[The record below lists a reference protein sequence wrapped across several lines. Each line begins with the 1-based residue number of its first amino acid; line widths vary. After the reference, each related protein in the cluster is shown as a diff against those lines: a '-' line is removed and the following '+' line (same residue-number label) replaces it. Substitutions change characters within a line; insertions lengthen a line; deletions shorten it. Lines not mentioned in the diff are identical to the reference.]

1 MAKIEAWEE
10 RTREEMEEFARQ
22 INSASTYALAVH
34 AFAHEDDPE
43 NVPAVDP
50 DDLDDPKILD
60 RLVPAARKHVLISTA
75 IWMVIK
81 AEEDEDSETLQKAMS
96 HVISYTKGMTVTLG
110 WIINESGYRLSR
122 VLEPVIDEKGEE
134 KHPLVTSSLIFS
146 LDDYLTRYR
155 DIVHLGVCRHC
166 GDVYLKPKHG
176 RKQRYCSRA
185 CQQKAYR
192 ERKAEREAGGG
203 WIFF

>member
-10 RTREEMEEFARQ
+10 RIRDEMEEYAQ
-22 INSASTYALAVH
+22 QLNSAFTYALTVH
-34 AFAHEDDPE
+34 ALAHEQDPE
-43 NVPAVDP
+43 NVTAVDP
-50 DDLDDPKILD
+50 KDPKLLD
-60 RLVPAARKHVLISTA
+60 KLVPAARTHFLLSEA

-81 AEEDEDSETLQKAMS
+81 AEEDEDAETLHRAMR
-96 HVISYTKGMTVTLG
+96 HVSSYTEGMTVTLG
-110 WIINESGYRLSR
+110 WIRNERGYRLSR
-122 VLEPVIDEKGEE
+122 DLKSELDEKGEE
-134 KHPLVTSSLIFS
+134 KHPFVTSSLVFS

-155 DIVHLGVCRHC
+155 DIVNLGVCRHC

-192 ERKAEREAGGG
+192 ERKAEREAAGV
-203 WIFF
+203 